1 MNPEKIRKI
10 SSYPLRWR
18 QWKHPQAL
26 LSSVDTPGRG
36 FLLLSKYSIMQNAFI
51 AAGGATPEQLPQELC
66 ICSKK
71 NFQYKSEAKEVRQ
84 TFLTYF
90 GEQYPELR
98 NIKFGIAP
106 KNMLTIARVRYKNR
120 TLFAKVYNIHNC
132 TLRFL
137 EQCQT
142 KIPETNRERRE
153 G

>member
-1 MNPEKIRKI
+1 
-10 SSYPLRWR
+10 
-18 QWKHPQAL
+18 
-26 LSSVDTPGRG
+26 
-36 FLLLSKYSIMQNAFI
+36 MQNAFI

-71 NFQYKSEAKEVRQ
+71 NFQFKSEAKEIRQ

-106 KNMLTIARVRYKNR
+106 KNMLTIARARYKNR
-120 TLFAKVYNIHNC
+120 TLFAKAYNIHNC
-132 TLRFL
+132 TLRFI

-153 G
+153 E